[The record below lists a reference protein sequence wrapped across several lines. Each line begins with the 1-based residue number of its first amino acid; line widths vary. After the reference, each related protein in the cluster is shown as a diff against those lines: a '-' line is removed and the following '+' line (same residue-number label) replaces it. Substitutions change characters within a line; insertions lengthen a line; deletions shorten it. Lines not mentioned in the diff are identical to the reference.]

1 MTAALPLTTA
11 NNLALP
17 AARAVFDAIN
27 TKDLARIPD
36 LVTDDFVDHG
46 SPFPLPP
53 GPGGYTQILT
63 FVTRVLDFEYEIV
76 DLFCTPDRIVVRS
89 IAHGRAVAPVHGRQY
104 ADRPYDM
111 TTIHIFRTEGD
122 RLAEHWGVRDELG
135 VLIQIG
141 AMPAATMPQ

>member
-1 MTAALPLTTA
+1 MTAAPPVTTA

-27 TKDLARIPD
+27 TKDLTRIPD

-53 GPGGYTQILT
+53 GPEGYTQILT
-63 FVTRVLDFEYEIV
+63 FVTRVLDFEYEVV
-76 DLFCTPDRIVVRS
+76 DLFSTPDRIVVRS
-89 IAHGRAVAPVHGRQY
+89 IAHGHAVAPAHGAQF
-104 ADRPYDM
+104 AGRPYSM

-135 VLIQIG
+135 VLVQIG
-141 AMPAATMPQ
+141 AMPAPTMPQ

>member
-1 MTAALPLTTA
+1 MTDALPVTTA
-11 NNLALP
+11 DNLALP

-36 LVTDDFVDHG
+36 LVTNDFVDHG
-46 SPFPLPP
+46 SPFPLPA
-53 GPGGYTQILT
+53 GPQGYTQILT
-63 FVTRVLDFEYEIV
+63 FVTRVLDFEYEIA

-89 IAHGRAVAPVHGRQY
+89 IAHGRAVAPAHGAQY
-104 ADRPYDM
+104 AGRPYDM
-111 TTIHIFRTEGD
+111 TTIHIFRTKDD

-141 AMPAATMPQ
+141 AMPARTPPQ